1 MRDRP
6 GTLSTLLLA
15 VLLVAAAP
23 ASAQKKPVIGV
34 SLASQTNPLYVA
46 MEKGIRDRAAELGVE
61 VRFVVANED
70 QARQVNGVQDL
81 LTQRVDAILISP
93 ISVEGAQVAYEEAN
107 KAGVPILS
115 IARNLNKPQ
124 LEWAMIG
131 KDWKAAGHT
140 TAEWLAKRLG
150 GKGRIAVLAGPAG
163 ASFAMEQVAG
173 LREVVGKHPG
183 MEIVAT
189 ANSPLTKEQGIRL
202 MQGILTANPRL
213 DAVFAV
219 NDELALG
226 AIQATEE
233 VGRAREIVFTGFNG
247 APAALEAVRAGKLHL
262 TTSLKPYSWGVLGL
276 DTALRVAREKQ
287 RVGLVEIRTQLV
299 EGANVNALKPEDL
312 R

>member
-1 MRDRP
+1 MRDRS

-15 VLLVAAAP
+15 VLLVAGAP

-131 KDWKAAGHT
+131 KDWKAAGYT

-226 AIQATEE
+226 AIQAAEE

-247 APAALEAVRAGKLHL
+247 APAAIEAVRVGKLHL